1 MSRAFAVSRRGFASL
16 IAAFVALPHFVA
28 QPQESRESPVRGLY
42 NWVHTTFDAEK
53 TFAFYRDV
61 LGIELASSPFVGAGA
76 PPEGIRSV
84 ADSRSDEL
92 VANLTNTPGAR
103 FRTVFM
109 RAPNTPFGLELSEF
123 FDIERSGRVANA
135 WDPGASRLMFAVRD
149 LDAVVAKLRA
159 RAAPIV
165 TLGAAPV
172 ETVAGRAILA
182 RDPDGYLV
190 ELWQAPPTQIA
201 AAASGEVIG
210 TAIGITVADLDRAMT
225 FYRDLLGFDL
235 GERRSAGATELR
247 LNGLASGELT
257 TLATSIPGSGA
268 AVHFS
273 AFRVPRDAPPAN
285 PFRWRIQDLG
295 APQFQLQV
303 VGLDALLERTAAAG
317 YGFLSVG
324 GRPIQ
329 RPFGR
334 FVFVIDADGVLVEY
348 VEPAASA
355 R

>member
-1 MSRAFAVSRRGFASL
+1 MSLGRALNRRGFARL
-16 IAAFVALPHFVA
+16 IAACVMLPPFVA
-28 QPQESRESPVRGLY
+28 QPQASRESPVRGLY
-42 NWVHTTFDAEK
+42 NWIHTTFDAER

-123 FDIERSGRVANA
+123 FDIDRSGRLANA
-135 WDPGASRLMFAVRD
+135 WDPGASRLVFTVRD
-149 LDAVVAKLRA
+149 LDSVVARL

-165 TLGAAPV
+165 TVGAAPV
-172 ETVAGRAILA
+172 VTTAGRAILA

-190 ELWQAPPTQIA
+190 ELRQASPRQIA
-201 AAASGEVIG
+201 AAAPGEVID
-210 TAIGITVADLDRAMT
+210 TAIGITVADLDRAMA
-225 FYRDLLGFDL
+225 FYGDLLGFEL
-235 GERRSAGATELR
+235 GERRSGGAAELR
-247 LNGLASGELT
+247 LNGLDSGELT
-257 TLATSIPGSGA
+257 TLTTSIPGIGA

-273 AFRVPRDAPPAN
+273 AFRVPRDAPPAS

-303 VGLDALLERTAAAG
+303 TGLDALLDRTAAAG

-334 FVFVIDADGVLVEY
+334 FVFAIDADGVLVEY
-348 VEPAASA
+348 VEPAAGA